1 MKKLTFIFLG
11 CIFAIFLNVN
21 SFAQTTM
28 SQEGQYIFNSL
39 GFYIGGVLVAFMAAG
54 FCMLES
60 GLVTTKSVSTIA
72 AKNIGK
78 FAICSLIFFLV
89 GYNLAY
95 GVPEGGFMGSF
106 SIWTDTT
113 DAETGYSGY
122 SDWFFQTMFVCATAS
137 IVSGAVAERIKIWP
151 FFIFA
156 AIMAGVIYPISMGWQ
171 WGGGWLATSGFSD
184 FAGSTLVHACGGAA
198 ALAGVI
204 VLGARE
210 GRFGSR
216 GEKKSMQPFAASSIP
231 LVTLGTFLLWFGWF
245 GFNGFSQ
252 LAMGTFDDVNAI
264 SKIAVNTH
272 LAGAAGTVTGAALT
286 RLIGGKTDIVMM
298 LNGALAGLV
307 AITAEPLT
315 PGPITAMII
324 GSIGAVIMYYG
335 TKLLENLGL
344 DDVVGAIP
352 VHMFAGIFGTLVV
365 PLTNSD
371 TSFGTQFV
379 GVISVCVFSFVLSW
393 ITFSTLKSTIGLR
406 ISKAAEKQGTDK
418 AEVAEVYGRVQ
429 DRHRESAILDGRTY
443 KKQNQFTFLLHYGF

>member
-1 MKKLTFIFLG
+1 MTHILKTFIIGLISLLSFSN
-11 CIFAIFLNVN
+11 FA
-21 SFAQTTM
+21 SAETTM
-28 SQEGQYIFNSL
+28 SAEGQYIFNSL
-39 GFYIGGVLVAFMAAG
+39 GFYLGGVLVAFMAAG

-78 FAICSLIFFLV
+78 FAICSLIFFLC

-95 GVPEGGFMGSF
+95 GIPEGGFIGSF
-106 SIWTDTT
+106 SMWSDSSEL
-113 DAETGYSGY
+113 ATGYSDY

-156 AIMAGVIYPISMGWQ
+156 AIMAGIIYPISMGWQ
-171 WGGGWLATSGFSD
+171 WGGGWLSAAGFSD

-210 GRFGSR
+210 GRFGR
-216 GEKKSMQPFAASSIP
+216 KGEPKSMVPFAASSIP

-272 LAGAAGTVTGAALT
+272 LAGAAGVVTGAIIT

-307 AITAEPLT
+307 AITAEPLM
-315 PGPITAMII
+315 PSPVLAIVI
-324 GSIGAVIMYYG
+324 GSIGAIIMYFG
-335 TKLLENLGL
+335 TKYLESIHL

-365 PLTNSD
+365 PISNPD
-371 TSFGTQFV
+371 TSFGTQFM
-379 GVISVCVFSFVLSW
+379 GVISVCLFSFVLSY
-393 ITFSTLKSTIGLR
+393 IAFKAMKETVGLR
-406 ISKAAEKQGTDK
+406 ISKEAEKLGTDK
-418 AEVAEVYGRVQ
+418 VEIGVTAYSIR
-429 DRHRESAILDGRTY
+429 D
-443 KKQNQFTFLLHYGF
+443 

>member
-1 MKKLTFIFLG
+1 MIKFKEKINLLLVSLIFLLSTSG
-11 CIFAIFLNVN
+11 ISSAE
-21 SFAQTTM
+21 TTI
-28 SQEGQYIFNSL
+28 SAEGQYIFNSL
-39 GFYIGGVLVAFMAAG
+39 GFYLGGVLVAFMAAG

-78 FAICSLIFFLV
+78 FAICSLIFFFF
-89 GYNLAY
+89 GYNMAY
-95 GVPEGGFMGSF
+95 GIPEGGYIGSF
-106 SIWTDTT
+106 KIWS
-113 DAETGYSGY
+113 DASELGTGYSDY
-122 SDWFFQTMFVCATAS
+122 SDWFFQTMFVCATVS

-156 AIMAGVIYPISMGWQ
+156 VIMSGFIYPISMGWQ

-198 ALAGVI
+198 ALAGVM

-210 GRFGSR
+210 GRFTKT
-216 GEKKSMQPFAASSIP
+216 GEPKSLVPFAASSIP

-272 LAGAAGTVTGAALT
+272 LAGAAGTVTAAVVS
-286 RLIGGKTDIVMM
+286 RLLGGKTDIIMM

-315 PGPITAMII
+315 PSPLLAIVIGAI
-324 GSIGAVIMYYG
+324 GSVIMYFG
-335 TKLLENLGL
+335 TKFLEARHL

-365 PLTNSD
+365 PISNSD
-371 TSFGTQFV
+371 TSFGTQFT
-379 GVISVCVFSFVLSW
+379 GVISVCLFSFVLSYV
-393 ITFSTLKSTIGLR
+393 IFKALKATIGLR
-406 ISKAAEKQGTDK
+406 ISTSAEKLGTD
-418 AEVAEVYGRVQ
+418 VAEIGVRAY
-429 DRHRESAILDGRTY
+429 AIRD
-443 KKQNQFTFLLHYGF
+443 

>member
-1 MKKLTFIFLG
+1 MKKYLGYLIAFIAVYL
-11 CIFAIFLNVN
+11 
-21 SFAQTTM
+21 SFANTAYAETSM
-28 SQEGQYIFNSL
+28 SAEGQYIFNSL
-39 GFYIGGVLVAFMAAG
+39 AFYIGGVLVAFMAAG

-60 GLVTTKSVSTIA
+60 GLVTTKSVSSIG

-78 FAICSLIFFLV
+78 FAICSLIFFLF
-89 GYNLAY
+89 GYNVAY
-95 GVPEGGFMGSF
+95 GVPEGGYIGSF
-106 SIWTDTT
+106 SVWN
-113 DAETGYSGY
+113 AASSMETGYSDS
-122 SDWFFQTMFVCATAS
+122 SDWFFQTMFVCATVS

-151 FFIFA
+151 FFAFA
-156 AIMAGVIYPISMGWQ
+156 VIMSGFIYPISMGWQ
-171 WGGGWLATSGFSD
+171 WGGGWLSAAGFSD
-184 FAGSTLVHACGGAA
+184 FAGSTIVHACGGAA

-210 GRFGSR
+210 GRFTSSGGKR
-216 GEKKSMQPFAASSIP
+216 VMVPFAASSIP

-272 LAGAAGTVTGAALT
+272 LAGAAGTVTGAAVT

-307 AITAEPLT
+307 AITAEPLSPT
-315 PGPITAMII
+315 PGLAIVI
-324 GSIGAVIMYYG
+324 GSIGALIMYFG
-335 TKLLENLGL
+335 TKMLESFGI

-365 PLTNSD
+365 PISNEG

-379 GVISVCVFSFVLSW
+379 GTISVCVFSFVLSYLV
-393 ITFSTLKSTIGLR
+393 FLGLKATVGLR
-406 ISKAAEKQGTDK
+406 ISKAAEKLGTDK
-418 AEVAEVYGRVQ
+418 SEIGVTAY
-429 DRHRESAILDGRTY
+429 AIRD
-443 KKQNQFTFLLHYGF
+443 

>member
-1 MKKLTFIFLG
+1 MLFLILCSFVFLLSLTKL
-11 CIFAIFLNVN
+11 
-21 SFAQTTM
+21 SFAETVM

-60 GLVTTKSVSTIA
+60 GLVTTKSVSSIA

-78 FAICSLIFFLV
+78 FAIGSIVFFLV

-95 GVPEGGFMGSF
+95 DIPKGGYIGSL
-106 SIWTDTT
+106 SIWTDNSNI
-113 DAETGYSGY
+113 ETGYSGY
-122 SDWFFQTMFVCATAS
+122 SDWFYQTMFVCATVS

-151 FFIFA
+151 FFFFS
-156 AIMAGVIYPISMGWQ
+156 AIMAGFIYPISMGWQ
-171 WGGGWLATSGFSD
+171 WGGGWLSVAGFSD

-210 GRFGSR
+210 GRFGIK
-216 GEKKSMQPFAASSIP
+216 GEKKSMIPFAASSIP

-264 SKIAVNTH
+264 AKIAVNTH
-272 LAGAAGTVTGAALT
+272 LAGAAGVVTGAALT
-286 RLIGGKTDIVMM
+286 RLIGGKTDIIMM

-315 PGPITAMII
+315 PTPIIAMVI
-324 GSIGAVIMYYG
+324 GSVGAVIMYYG
-335 TKLLENLGL
+335 TKLLEHLRL

-352 VHMFAGIFGTLVV
+352 VHLFAGIFGTLVV
-365 PLTNSD
+365 PFTNLD
-371 TSFGTQFV
+371 TSFGTQLL
-379 GVISVCVFSFVLSW
+379 GVIAVCTFSFV
-393 ITFSTLKSTIGLR
+393 FSYAVFRIMKETTGLR
-406 ISKAAEKQGTDK
+406 ISKAAEKLGTDK
-418 AEVAEVYGRVQ
+418 AEIGVAAYSIR
-429 DRHRESAILDGRTY
+429 D
-443 KKQNQFTFLLHYGF
+443 

>member
-1 MKKLTFIFLG
+1 MKKITLIFLS
-11 CIFAIFLNVN
+11 CIFALLASSN
-21 SFAQTTM
+21 SFAESTM
-28 SQEGQYIFNSL
+28 SEEGQYIFNSL

-60 GLVTTKSVSTIA
+60 GLVTTKSVSTIG

-78 FAICSLIFFLV
+78 FAICSIIFFLF
-89 GYNLAY
+89 GYNIAY
-95 GVPEGGFMGSF
+95 GIPEGGYIGSF
-106 SIWTDTT
+106 SVWSDGS
-113 DAETGYSGY
+113 EVGTGYSDS
-122 SDWFFQTMFVCATAS
+122 SDWFFQTMFVCATVS

-151 FFIFA
+151 FFAFA
-156 AIMAGVIYPISMGWQ
+156 VVMSGLIYPISMGWQ
-171 WGGGWLATSGFSD
+171 WGGGWLSAAGFSD
-184 FAGSTLVHACGGAA
+184 FAGSTIVHACGGAA
-198 ALAGVI
+198 ALAGII

-210 GRFGSR
+210 GRFTSSGGKR
-216 GEKKSMQPFAASSIP
+216 VMVPFAASSIP

-335 TKLLENLGL
+335 TKMLENLGL

-365 PLTNSD
+365 PFTNPD
-371 TSFGTQFV
+371 TSFGTQLV
-379 GVISVCVFSFVLSW
+379 GVTSVCIFSFVLSW
-393 ITFSTLKSTIGLR
+393 ITFSSLKSTVGLR
-406 ISKAAEKQGTDK
+406 ISKAAERQGTDK
-418 AEVAEVYGRVQ
+418 AEVGVVAYSIR
-429 DRHRESAILDGRTY
+429 D
-443 KKQNQFTFLLHYGF
+443 

>member
-1 MKKLTFIFLG
+1 MKNKLIKLTLLVVAFLSLTEST
-11 CIFAIFLNVN
+11 FAE
-21 SFAQTTM
+21 TTM
-28 SQEGQYIFNSL
+28 SEEGQYIFNTL
-39 GFYIGGVLVAFMAAG
+39 AFYIGGVLVALMAAG

-78 FAICSLIFFLV
+78 FAIASLVFFFF

-95 GVPEGGFMGSF
+95 GISEGGYIGSF
-106 SIWTDTT
+106 SMWSDSSEIG
-113 DAETGYSGY
+113 TGYSDS
-122 SDWFFQTMFVCATAS
+122 SDWFFQAMFVCATVS

-151 FFIFA
+151 FFAFA
-156 AIMAGVIYPISMGWQ
+156 FIMAGFIYPISMGWQ
-171 WGGGWLATSGFSD
+171 WGGGWLSAAGFSD

-210 GRFGSR
+210 GRFGR
-216 GEKKSMQPFAASSIP
+216 KGEPKSMVPFAASSIP

-272 LAGAAGTVTGAALT
+272 LAGAAGVVTGAIIT

-307 AITAEPLT
+307 AITAEPLM
-315 PGPITAMII
+315 PSPVLAIVI
-324 GSIGAVIMYYG
+324 GSIGAIIMYFG
-335 TKLLENLGL
+335 TKYLESIHL

-365 PLTNSD
+365 PISNPD
-371 TSFGTQFV
+371 TSFGTQFM
-379 GVISVCVFSFVLSW
+379 GVISVCLFSFVLSY
-393 ITFSTLKSTIGLR
+393 IAFKAMKETVGLR
-406 ISKAAEKQGTDK
+406 ISKEAEKLGTDK
-418 AEVAEVYGRVQ
+418 VEIGVTAYSIREIGRAHV
-429 DRHRESAILDGRTY
+429 
-443 KKQNQFTFLLHYGF
+443 

>member
-1 MKKLTFIFLG
+1 MRNNLIILLSVVFTLVFTG
-11 CIFAIFLNVN
+11 TSSAE
-21 SFAQTTM
+21 TTM

-39 GFYIGGVLVAFMAAG
+39 GFYLGGVLVAFMAAG

-95 GVPEGGFMGSF
+95 GVPEGGYVGSF
-106 SIWTDTT
+106 TIWTDSSN
-113 DAETGYSGY
+113 AETGYSGY

-151 FFIFA
+151 FFLFA
-156 AIMAGVIYPISMGWQ
+156 TVMAGGIYPISMGWQ
-171 WGGGWLATSGFSD
+171 WGGGWLSAAGFSD

-204 VLGARE
+204 VLGARS
-210 GRFGSR
+210 GRFTSQGGKR
-216 GEKKSMQPFAASSIP
+216 VMVPFAASSIP

-272 LAGAAGTVTGAALT
+272 LAGAAGTVTGAAIT
-286 RLIGGKTDIVMM
+286 RLLGGKTDIVMM

-315 PGPITAMII
+315 PGPITAMVI

-335 TKLLENLGL
+335 TKMLENFGL

-365 PLTNSD
+365 PFTNSE
-371 TSFGTQFV
+371 TNFGTQFV
-379 GVISVCVFSFVLSW
+379 GMFSVVAFSFVLSYLVF
-393 ITFSTLKSTIGLR
+393 IAMKLTIGLR
-406 ISKAAEKQGTDK
+406 ISKEAEKLGTDK
-418 AEVAEVYGRVQ
+418 AEVGVTAY
-429 DRHRESAILDGRTY
+429 AIRD
-443 KKQNQFTFLLHYGF
+443 